1 MIFKIVDE
9 IGGEDEMQ
17 KRKSP
22 WSQALDPKRKNQT
35 ATNQGNVVKMIVS
48 IIPIFKAQLKSCF
61 LHEVFL
67 NYSKLHG
74 FCLYTDALAFSFAMY
89 DIALDVVLGLEDWI
103 LGTTFYWV
111 CSFHYTGN

>member
-17 KRKSP
+17 KRESLIPGTRSKEKKVIPSTTENIKQQP
-22 WSQALDPKRKNQT
+22 I
-35 ATNQGNVVKMIVS
+35 NQGNVVKMILS

-89 DIALDVVLGLEDWI
+89 NIALDVVLGLED
-103 LGTTFYWV
+103 
-111 CSFHYTGN
+111 